1 MTPSVAQHPAS
12 QQPSAAVSA
21 AQPAR
26 SLDRWIFPALGV
38 LSLIVSC
45 ILYSLHKQEWADEVF
60 SRTELSDRSLPHL
73 MHALMH
79 LGGAGMPL
87 FSLTAW
93 PWARL
98 FGLSDLSLR
107 LYSCAGVCGAFLVLL
122 FVLRR
127 RLSGRASLL
136 GVAFAFFACMVVTDQ
151 NAEARGYGLY
161 LFLCALAIAELL
173 RVMDTPRPAARDL
186 LFLAL
191 TQAGMVLG
199 HVLALIFCGLLLLAL
214 VAADIAARRLRWRVW
229 LCFSVGWLAILPW
242 IPAIRA
248 SAAIAKPYGWLTPPT
263 LAHVLVGLSCWF
275 FSGIYHPLLGTA
287 RADLIGCVCGIVCVG
302 IPVIAAL
309 QSLRKATPARR
320 AVLLVGLALTAAPLP
335 FILVSY
341 LVSPIWVARYMIP
354 MALGMAMLAASWFDN
369 IPQLRG
375 KAGAVLGVIL
385 LLLPIAAAR
394 AAKPDYLDVARVD
407 RIAAG
412 RPLVCDWTRDFMV
425 MVRYSSDP
433 ATLEYPLDWSA
444 ALQGP
449 RVAIGAYNLLQNYR
463 REGYLTPY
471 LYNATTVLGQK
482 SFLVLDSTD
491 TNWFQLRIAG
501 DPRYEW
507 KQIAQIDATRRIYE
521 VRQRPAS
528 N

>member
-1 MTPSVAQHPAS
+1 MTPSVAQHPAG

-38 LSLIVSC
+38 LSLIASC

-60 SRTELSDRSLPHL
+60 SRIELSDRSLPHL
-73 MHALMH
+73 MRALVH

-93 PWARL
+93 PWAHL

-107 LYSCAGVCGAFLVLL
+107 LYSCAGVCGAFLV
-122 FVLRR
+122 FFFALRR
-127 RLSGRASLL
+127 RFTARASFL
-136 GVAFAFFACMVVTDQ
+136 GVAFALFACSVVIDQ

-161 LFLCALAIAELL
+161 LLLCALAIAQLL
-173 RVMDTPRPAARDL
+173 RVMDTPQPSTRDL
-186 LFLAL
+186 LLLAL

-214 VAADIAARRLRWRVW
+214 VAADLIARRLRWRVY
-229 LCFSVGWLAILPW
+229 LSFCAGWLALLPW

-248 SAAIAKPYGWLTPPT
+248 SAAIAKPHGWLTPPT
-263 LAHVLVGLSCWF
+263 AAHILIAFSCWF

-287 RADLIGCVCGIVCVG
+287 KADLAGCVVGIICVA

-309 QSLRKATPARR
+309 QSLRTATPPRR
-320 AVLLVGLALTAAPLP
+320 AVLLVGLALVAAPLA
-335 FILVSY
+335 FTLVSY
-341 LVSPIWVARYMIP
+341 LISPIWVARYMLP
-354 MALGMAMLAASWFDN
+354 MALGIAMLAAACFDS
-369 IPQLRG
+369 IPALRG
-375 KAGAVLGVIL
+375 NAGALFGCVL
-385 LLLPIAAAR
+385 LLLPIAGAL
-394 AAKPDYLDVARVD
+394 AAKPEYLDVTRVD
-407 RIAAG
+407 QIAAG
-412 RPLVCDWTRDFMV
+412 RPVVCDWARDFMV

-433 ATLEYPLDWSA
+433 SALEYPLDWPA

-449 RVAIGAYNLLQNYR
+449 RVSVGAYNLLQNYR

-471 LYNATTVLGQK
+471 LDDASVVLNQQ
-482 SFLVLDSTD
+482 SFLVLDSTE
-491 TNWFQLRIAG
+491 TNWFQLRIANN
-501 DPRYEW
+501 PRYEW
-507 KQIAQIDATRRIYE
+507 KEIAQIDATRRIYE
-521 VRQRPAS
+521 VRQRP
-528 N
+528 

>member
-1 MTPSVAQHPAS
+1 MTPSLAQQADSPNAPSVQAAS
-12 QQPSAAVSA
+12 RLSA
-21 AQPAR
+21 
-26 SLDRWIFPALGV
+26 LDRWLFPVLGV
-38 LSLIVSC
+38 LSLIASC

-60 SRTELSDRSLPHL
+60 SRIELSDRSLPHL

-107 LYSCAGVCGAFLVLL
+107 LYSCAGVGGAFLVHL
-122 FVLRR
+122 FTLRR
-127 RLSGRASLL
+127 RCSVRASFL
-136 GVAFAFFACMVVTDQ
+136 GVAFALFACSVVIDQ

-161 LFLCALAIAELL
+161 LLLCTLAIAQLL
-173 RVMDTPRPAARDL
+173 RVMDTPRPSARDL
-186 LFLAL
+186 LLLAL

-214 VAADIAARRLRWRVW
+214 VAGDVAERRLRWRVY
-229 LCFSVGWLAILPW
+229 LCFCAGWLAILPW

-248 SAAIAKPYGWLTPPT
+248 SAAIAKPYGWLSPPT
-263 LAHVLVGLSCWF
+263 AVNVLIAFSCWF
-275 FSGIYHPLLGTA
+275 FSGIYHPLLGTGT
-287 RADLIGCVCGIVCVG
+287 ADLAGCVCGMICVA

-309 QSLRKATPARR
+309 QSLRGATPSRR
-320 AVLLVGLALTAAPLP
+320 AVLLVGLALVAAPLP
-335 FILVSY
+335 FLLVSY
-341 LVSPIWVARYMIP
+341 LISPIWVARYMIP
-354 MALGMAMLAASWFDN
+354 MALGVAMLAAALFDS
-369 IPQLRG
+369 IQPLRG
-375 KAGAVLGVIL
+375 KIGEIAGFVL
-385 LLLPIAAAR
+385 LLLPIGAALAAR
-394 AAKPDYLDVARVD
+394 PEHLDVARVD
-407 RIAAG
+407 QIAAG

-433 ATLEYPLDWSA
+433 AKLEYPLDWTA

-449 RVAIGAYNLLQNYR
+449 RVSVGGYNLLQNYR
-463 REGYLTPY
+463 REGYLRPY
-471 LYNATTVLGQK
+471 LYDASAVLDQQ

-501 DPRYEW
+501 NPLYEW
-507 KQIAQIDATRRIYE
+507 KQIAQIDATRRICE
-521 VRQRPAS
+521 VRRRP
-528 N
+528 